1 VDWNYRLTPRRSLA
15 TFLNIQRVVGDRF
28 GIIHCDYEH
37 CIFIVL
43 KGGEGVFCMEKMRER
58 DWDYRLE
65 GLEGSDSFKGEIV
78 GGVMEKWVVDV
89 LLRLW

>member
-1 VDWNYRLTPRRSLA
+1 
-15 TFLNIQRVVGDRF
+15 
-28 GIIHCDYEH
+28 
-37 CIFIVL
+37 
-43 KGGEGVFCMEKMRER
+43 MEKMRER